1 MTVINR
7 NRRQFLIGSGGFML
21 ALPFMRSL
29 LPSTAQAQAYKPQ
42 PRFVAWA
49 TPHGAVWGANMCPAE
64 SMLTQ
69 TTNLYSDHPIRYGT
83 LKATVNGG
91 RASLSQVLSASSS
104 VLTDSLVS
112 KLNVL
117 RGFDVTCNISHHTGG
132 YLGNFAR
139 TDTAGLPL
147 TDIPTIDQVMA
158 YSPSFYPDLSSIRK
172 RSMHI
177 GHVCSYGWSN
187 PETKSGRIQ
196 PVPTSFSSKALFD
209 DIFVQPTQQD
219 NPRVPVVDRVLESYR
234 KLRSG
239 AFGDARRL
247 SAADRQRL
255 DDHLARLAELERRVN
270 VVASCSG
277 VQAPSRNVD
286 QNSPGYYSG
295 IFSAGNPAAAGDFY
309 QTFNDVVAAAFM
321 CGTSRIAVILSHETW
336 STFAGDWHQDVAHM
350 AEQADGVKQGII
362 ANAHQQFFERA
373 FLDLA
378 SKLDV
383 EEADGKT
390 YLDNTLM
397 MWSQEAGPSTHDAIS
412 MPVITAGSAG
422 GFLKTG
428 LYVDYR
434 NTTNKSLAQYNRIWT
449 NELRPGILYS
459 QWLAT
464 ALQAMGVPPSEFEIN
479 GQRGYGQQYMEARHP
494 WTRSGNGKDA
504 WPDRLRN
511 DASNIVP
518 LLKA

>member
-1 MTVINR
+1 
-7 NRRQFLIGSGGFML
+7 ML

-29 LPSTAQAQAYKPQ
+29 LPSTAQAQAYQPQ

-49 TPHGAVWGANMCPAE
+49 TPHGAVWGANMCPPD
-64 SMLTQ
+64 SMLTE
-69 TTNLYSDHPIRYGT
+69 TTNIYADHPVRHGA
-83 LKATVNGG
+83 LKLSVNGG
-91 RASLSQVLSASSS
+91 RASLSPVLSASSS
-104 VLTDSLVS
+104 LLTDRLVS
-112 KLNVL
+112 KMNVL
-117 RGFDVTCNISHHTGG
+117 RGFDVTFNIGHHTGG
-132 YLGNFAR
+132 YLGNYAR
-139 TDTAGLPL
+139 TDTKGVPIS
-147 TDIPTIDQVMA
+147 DVPTIDQVLA
-158 YSPSFYPDLSSIRK
+158 YSPSFYSDLSSIRK

-196 PVPTSFSSKALFD
+196 PVPTSFSSKGLFD
-209 DIFVQPTQQD
+209 DIFVPPSQQD

-277 VQAPSRNVD
+277 VQAPGRNVD
-286 QNSPGYYSG
+286 QNSPGYFSG
-295 IFSAGNPAAAGDFY
+295 IYSAGNPVAAGDFY

-321 CGTSRIAVILSHETW
+321 CGTSRIAVIYSHETW

-350 AEQADGVKQGII
+350 ADQADGAKQGII
-362 ANAHQQFFERA
+362 MNAHQQFFERA

-383 EEADGKT
+383 EEADGRT

-397 MWSQEAGPSTHDAIS
+397 MWSQESGPSTHDAVS
-412 MPVITAGSAG
+412 MPVITAGSAA

-428 LYVDYR
+428 LYIDYR
-434 NTTNKSLAQYNRIWT
+434 NRGNRSLAQHNRIWT
-449 NELRPGILYS
+449 SELYPGLLYS
-459 QWLAT
+459 QWLGT
-464 ALQAMGVPPSEFEIN
+464 VLQAMGVPPSEFERD
-479 GQRGYGQQYMEARHP
+479 GKKGYGDTYIEPDPHGG
-494 WTRSGNGKDA
+494 TRTGRGRDA
-504 WPDRLRN
+504 WPDRLRA
-511 DASNIVP
+511 DASNVLP